1 MKKIIIICL
10 MAAAMSYSF
19 AQDSAL
25 QGASVSKFEAT
36 QLSNNGNMFIVPIAA
51 ELQVKSAT
59 IGDYDMKATILL
71 PERGKKES
79 DERYVKRVE
88 EFLKAKLD
96 ELKTQAL
103 FEFIDKT
110 NSSLILS
117 PQYSIKTESSRGNEM
132 RVVVRIKGY
141 PATYSNFRNLTAADS
156 TIVKLN
162 GMIVDKKQVEFLQG
176 DTKIT
181 TEERTTEIKRN

>member
-10 MAAAMSYSF
+10 MAAAINNAF
-19 AQDSAL
+19 AQDSSL

-36 QLSNNGNMFIVPIAA
+36 QLSNNGNMFIVPVVA
-51 ELQVKSAT
+51 ELHVNSTT
-59 IGDYDMKATILL
+59 ISDYNMKATILL

-88 EFLKAKLD
+88 DFLKVKLD

-103 FEFIDKT
+103 FEFIDNT
-110 NSSLILS
+110 RSSLILS
-117 PQYSIKTESSRGNEM
+117 PHYSIQTESSRGNEM
-132 RVVVRIKGY
+132 KVVVRIKGY

-162 GMIVDKKQVEFLQG
+162 GMIVDKKQVEYLQG
-176 DTKIT
+176 NTKIT
-181 TEERTTEIKRN
+181 TEEKTTEIKRN